1 MVKKIVEG
9 GSGNLSS
16 RIAAGI
22 DTSTR
27 HTRSSRPINGANI
40 TTLRI
45 GGLKDSKAASNEGG
59 GLREL
64 IIFVERKASVVGK
77 LARSIRVKKVSAHI
91 RSDHPGVQAGYE
103 ATPTLQLVVMP

>member
-1 MVKKIVEG
+1 MVKKIIEG
-9 GSGNLSS
+9 SSGNMSS

-22 DTSTR
+22 DSSTR

-40 TTLRI
+40 ATLRI

-77 LARSIRVKKVSAHI
+77 LARSVRVKKVSPHI
-91 RSDHPGVQAGYE
+91 RSERLDFLRGYE
-103 ATPTLQLVVMP
+103 ATPTLQFVVMP